1 MRTGLFLQ
9 TYAVSLV
16 AFLVLDLAWLGL
28 IARGFYRQQ
37 LGHLLSP
44 DVRWSAA
51 IVFYLLFVAAVV
63 VFAVLPAV
71 ERGSLGKALLLGGF
85 FGLVAYATYDL
96 TNLATL
102 RGFPTLV
109 AAVDMTWGCVL
120 TAAVAAL
127 GYLFARQAGS
137 AA

>member
-1 MRTGLFLQ
+1 MRSVLFIQ

-16 AFLVLDLAWLGL
+16 AFLVLDFTWLGFV
-28 IARGFYRQQ
+28 ARGFYRQQ
-37 LGHLLSP
+37 LGDLLNP

-51 IVFYLLFVAAVV
+51 VVFYLIFVAGVV

-71 ERGSLGKALLLGGF
+71 ERGSLGRALLLGGF
-85 FGLVAYATYDL
+85 LGLVAYAAYDL

-102 RGFPTLV
+102 RGFPTLM
-109 AAVDMTWGCVL
+109 AAVDMAWGAVL

-127 GYLFARQAGS
+127 GYLFANWVGPTG
-137 AA
+137 

>member
-1 MRTGLFLQ
+1 MRTALLVQ
-9 TYAVSLV
+9 TYAVSLA
-16 AFLVLDLAWLGL
+16 AFLILDFAWLGL

-51 IVFYLLFVAAVV
+51 VVFYLIFVAGVV

-71 ERGSLGKALLLGGF
+71 ERGSLGRALLLGGF
-85 FGLVAYATYDL
+85 FGLVAYAAYDL

-102 RGFPTLV
+102 RDFPTLV
-109 AAVDMTWGCVL
+109 AVVDVVWGTVL

-127 GYLFARQAGS
+127 GYLFASGISGS
-137 AA
+137 

>member
-1 MRTGLFLQ
+1 MKSMLFIQ
-9 TYAVSLV
+9 TYVVSLV
-16 AFLVLDLAWLGL
+16 TFLILDFAWLGL

-51 IVFYLLFVAAVV
+51 VVFYLIFVAGVV

-71 ERGSLGKALLLGGF
+71 ERGSLVRALLLGGF
-85 FGLVAYATYDL
+85 FGLVAYAAYDL

-102 RGFPTLV
+102 RGFPMLV
-109 AAVDMTWGCVL
+109 AVVDMAWGTVL
-120 TAAVAAL
+120 TAAVAAV
-127 GYLFARQAGS
+127 GYLFARGMGGS
-137 AA
+137 

>member
-1 MRTGLFLQ
+1 MRAVSLVQ

-16 AFLVLDLAWLGL
+16 AFLILDFAWLGL
-28 IARGFYRQQ
+28 IARGFYRRQ
-37 LGHLLSP
+37 LGELLSP

-51 IVFYLLFVAAVV
+51 VVFYLIFVAGVV

-71 ERGSLGKALLLGGF
+71 ERGSLVRALLLGGF
-85 FGLVAYATYDL
+85 FGLVAYAAYDL

-109 AAVDMTWGCVL
+109 AAVDMLWGTVL
-120 TAAVAAL
+120 TAVVAAL
-127 GYLFARQAGS
+127 GYLFARQLGG
-137 AA
+137 

>member
-1 MRTGLFLQ
+1 MRTALLAQ

-16 AFLVLDLAWLGL
+16 AFLLLDFAWLGL

-44 DVRWSAA
+44 DVRWTPA
-51 IVFYLLFVAAVV
+51 IIFYLLFVAAVV

-71 ERGSLGKALLLGGF
+71 ERGSLGRAVLLGGF
-85 FGLVAYATYDL
+85 FGIVAYATYDL

-120 TAAVAAL
+120 SATVAAVGYWVAAR
-127 GYLFARQAGS
+127 G
-137 AA
+137 

>member
-1 MRTGLFLQ
+1 MKSLSLLQ
-9 TYAVSLV
+9 TYAVSLA
-16 AFLVLDLAWLGL
+16 AFLILDFTWLGL

-37 LGHLLSP
+37 LGDLLSP

-51 IVFYLLFVAAVV
+51 VVFYLIFVAGVV

-71 ERGSLGKALLLGGF
+71 ERGSLLRALLLGGF
-85 FGLVAYATYDL
+85 FGLVAYAAYDL

-109 AAVDMTWGCVL
+109 AAVDMVWGTVL

-127 GYLFARQAGS
+127 GYLFARWMGG
-137 AA
+137 

>member
-1 MRTGLFLQ
+1 MRTALLAQ

-16 AFLVLDLAWLGL
+16 AFLLLDFAWLGL

-44 DVRWSAA
+44 DVRWTPA
-51 IVFYLLFVAAVV
+51 IIFYLLFVAAVV

-71 ERGSLGKALLLGGF
+71 ERGSLGRAVLLGGF
-85 FGLVAYATYDL
+85 FGIVAYATYDL

-120 TAAVAAL
+120 SATVATVGYWVAAR
-127 GYLFARQAGS
+127 G
-137 AA
+137 